1 MPLAGGARGDV
12 GTGVAHH
19 AAAQLL
25 QDFLNFV
32 VVFCCCL
39 QTAPCP
45 GSAPQ
50 AVSGAAAWDRGPAG
64 HRCKA

>member
-1 MPLAGGARGDV
+1 MPLAGGAHGDV
-12 GTGVAHH
+12 GTGVAHRE
-19 AAAQLL
+19 AAQLL
-25 QDFLNFV
+25 EDFFSLCDH
-32 VVFCCCL
+32 FCCCL
-39 QTAPCP
+39 QTAPGP